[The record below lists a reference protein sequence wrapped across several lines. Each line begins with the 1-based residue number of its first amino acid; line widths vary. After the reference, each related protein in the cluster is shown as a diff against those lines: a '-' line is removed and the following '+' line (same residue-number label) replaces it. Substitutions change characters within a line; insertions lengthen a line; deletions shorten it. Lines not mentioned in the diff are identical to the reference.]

1 MNEILNII
9 VDSSIKP
16 CHDFD
21 IRAINIKSGQKFLFY
36 KGARYTLIQNEN
48 QGMNSVSFIMEGKN
62 SKLFLKLATSIEYIS
77 FGLSRFCKLLDYGTG
92 SFDGDKRY
100 YYILEYVEGTT
111 IDSLSQNGVILE
123 KRYYYEILD
132 VIREANSA
140 GYFFW
145 DSNMSN
151 FIIKNNG
158 DLVCVD
164 YGSIISLKDNHNY
177 AGYPAINCATID
189 LGIENNEKELKNNK
203 SLVELVILFDCFRL
217 NNVIFDSDEINS
229 QIKNANN
236 SLKINDVESFKSNAL
251 VKQAIEIIDN

>member
-1 MNEILNII
+1 MNKILNITI
-9 VDSSIKP
+9 DSSIKP

-36 KGARYTLIQNEN
+36 KGVRYTLIQNEN

-62 SKLFLKLATSIEYIS
+62 SKLFLKLATSMEYIS
-77 FGLSRFCKLLDYGTG
+77 FGLSCFCKLLDYGTG

-123 KRYYYEILD
+123 RRYFYEILD
-132 VIREANSA
+132 VIRGVNSA

-151 FIIKNNG
+151 FVIKNNG
-158 DLVCVD
+158 NLVCVD
-164 YGSIISLKDNHNY
+164 YGSIISLRDNHNY
-177 AGYPAINCATID
+177 AGYAAINSATID
-189 LGIENNEKELKNNK
+189 LVIENNAKELNENK
-203 SLVELVILFDCFRL
+203 HLVELVILFNCFSL
-217 NNVIFDSDEINS
+217 NNVIFDSDEINK
-229 QIKNANN
+229 QIKTANN
-236 SLKINDVESFKSNAL
+236 LLKIKDVEGFKSNAL
-251 VKQAIEIIDN
+251 VKQAIEIIGN

>member
-1 MNEILNII
+1 MNKILNITI
-9 VDSSIKP
+9 DSSIKP

-21 IRAINIKSGQKFLFY
+21 IRAINIKIGQKFLFY
-36 KGARYTLIQNEN
+36 KGVRYTLIQNEN

-62 SKLFLKLATSIEYIS
+62 SRLFLKLATSIEYIS
-77 FGLSRFCKLLDYGTG
+77 FGLSCFCKLLDYGTG

-111 IDSLSQNGVILE
+111 IDSLSRNGVILE

-140 GYFFW
+140 GYLFW

-164 YGSIISLKDNHNY
+164 YGSIIPLRDDHNY

-189 LGIENNEKELKNNK
+189 LDIKNNAKELNENK
-203 SLVELVILFDCFRL
+203 YLVELVILFDCFRL

-229 QIKNANN
+229 QIKTANN
-236 SLKINDVESFKSNAL
+236 LLKIKDVESFKSNAL
-251 VKQAIEIIDN
+251 VKQAIDIIDN